1 MVVRCSAIVLAV
13 FAQAAVAQAAF
24 AQGGGAAAAANTHSS
39 SDASVREY
47 RLGADDKVRITVFN
61 EPNLSG
67 EFNVS
72 SSGILSVPLIGEVK
86 ASGRSLAEVIDEVRT
101 RLADGYLRDPH
112 VSMDILTYRPFY
124 ILGEVNKPGE
134 YPYTNGLTVQN
145 AVATAQGYTYR
156 ANRKRIFMKH
166 AGEDTEGVI
175 SQGPNTPVRPGDTI
189 RVAERFF

>member
-1 MVVRCSAIVLAV
+1 MRRLIIVPLSAIIFAV
-13 FAQAAVAQAAF
+13 TGQSASATTADVPAE
-24 AQGGGAAAAANTHSS
+24 NTARPS
-39 SDASVREY
+39 SDSSVREY

-61 EPNLSG
+61 ETNLSG

-72 SSGILSVPLIGEVK
+72 SNGILSVPLIGEVK
-86 ASGRSLAEVIDEVRT
+86 ASGRSLAEVSDEIRA

-166 AGEDTEGVI
+166 AGEESESVI
-175 SQGPNTPVRPGDTI
+175 SQGPNTVVHPGDTI
-189 RVAERFF
+189 RVTERIF